1 MTRVGAIETEH
12 QPSNFSKISN
22 FSSAPRPL
30 AREIPPPD
38 PFPTAALNGL
48 LGAAA
53 AAIHDQ
59 SQAPE
64 AMCAQSVL
72 AAATL
77 AVQGHADVE
86 LPTGQKRPTSCFFL
100 TVADSGERKSRVD
113 DLALWPV
120 SKHEEALREKH
131 VDDHLAWLN
140 DNEAWEKQ
148 RVQILGDKKRY
159 PDQASKRAALED
171 IGAAPKPP
179 LTPIVVCGEPTYEG
193 LVKML
198 APGQPNVGVF
208 SAEGGQFIGGH
219 GMTTENKLRTAAGL
233 SCFWDGTPIKR
244 VRAGDGAYTLPGRRV
259 SMHLMA
265 QSGVMAMML
274 SDPVLADQGLLSR
287 VLVTAPLAASGPR
300 FWREAD
306 ADMDVA
312 LKKYWARLLSILE
325 VPKLC
330 AEGTTNELAPRTL
343 PLSQEAR
350 GKWIAFSNHVEGL
363 IGPGGPMAPI
373 KGLANKLAEHS
384 ARLAAV
390 LTLVENLDAEEVSGL
405 HMEAGIDLAQHYAG
419 EALRLFAASSISE
432 SLRLAQET
440 LSWLTTGWDKPEV
453 SLPDIYQYG
462 PTAIRDKKTASQ
474 IVAILVDHGWL
485 APVDGGS
492 VIDGKNRRDVWKIIR
507 GET

>member
-159 PDQASKRAALED
+159 PDQASKRAALEN
-171 IGAAPKPP
+171 IGAAPKLPP
-179 LTPIVVCGEPTYEG
+179 
-193 LVKML
+193 
-198 APGQPNVGVF
+198 
-208 SAEGGQFIGGH
+208 
-219 GMTTENKLRTAAGL
+219 
-233 SCFWDGTPIKR
+233 
-244 VRAGDGAYTLPGRRV
+244 
-259 SMHLMA
+259 
-265 QSGVMAMML
+265 
-274 SDPVLADQGLLSR
+274 
-287 VLVTAPLAASGPR
+287 
-300 FWREAD
+300 
-306 ADMDVA
+306 
-312 LKKYWARLLSILE
+312 
-325 VPKLC
+325 
-330 AEGTTNELAPRTL
+330 
-343 PLSQEAR
+343 
-350 GKWIAFSNHVEGL
+350 
-363 IGPGGPMAPI
+363 
-373 KGLANKLAEHS
+373 
-384 ARLAAV
+384 
-390 LTLVENLDAEEVSGL
+390 
-405 HMEAGIDLAQHYAG
+405 
-419 EALRLFAASSISE
+419 
-432 SLRLAQET
+432 
-440 LSWLTTGWDKPEV
+440 
-453 SLPDIYQYG
+453 
-462 PTAIRDKKTASQ
+462 
-474 IVAILVDHGWL
+474 
-485 APVDGGS
+485 
-492 VIDGKNRRDVWKIIR
+492 
-507 GET
+507 